1 MRLIVTITC
10 EQCLAVYRKPLAELC
25 QRGMR
30 NLHLE
35 VRHQS
40 LSKNEN
46 LFQEGETPR
55 NVYILQTGLLKL
67 FRDVEPGH
75 QATVRLVHPG
85 ELFGYTSL
93 LSDETYS
100 LSAES
105 LAPSELCVFS
115 AAAFFKAME
124 SDATFTR
131 SLLQRT
137 AKELRAT
144 RLDLLLRAEHDAT
157 SKIASHL
164 IELAGHP
171 DPLVPNGHGI
181 RITRTALGDLSGS
194 AQETVSRVLGKLEGA
209 GLIQRKG
216 RSIHVTDRE
225 GLRHLAAQRRT
236 TGGNGNEASVTA

>member
-1 MRLIVTITC
+1 MSITC

-40 LSKNEN
+40 IGKGES
-46 LFQEGETPR
+46 LFQEGEQPR
-55 NVYILQTGLLKL
+55 SVFILQSGLLKL

-93 LSDETYS
+93 LGEEPYS
-100 LSAES
+100 LSAEA
-105 LAPSELCVFS
+105 LQTSELCVFS
-115 AAAFFKAME
+115 AAAFFKTLE
-124 SDATFTR
+124 SDPAFTR

-164 IELAGHP
+164 VELAGHP
-171 DPLVPNGHGI
+171 DATAVNGQGI

-194 AQETVSRVLGKLEGA
+194 AQETVSRVLGKLESS

-216 RSIHVTDRE
+216 RAIHITDRE

-236 TGGNGNEASVTA
+236 TGAAA

>member
-1 MRLIVTITC
+1 MTITC
-10 EQCLAVYRKPLAELC
+10 EQCMAVYRKPLAELC

-40 LSKNEN
+40 LGKCES
-46 LFQEGETPR
+46 LFQEGEQPR
-55 NVYILQTGLLKL
+55 AVFILQSGLVKL
-67 FRDVEPGH
+67 FRDTEPGH
-75 QATVRLVHPG
+75 QATVRLVQPG

-93 LSDETYS
+93 LADEPYS

-115 AAAFFKAME
+115 GAAFFKALE
-124 SDATFTR
+124 TDPSFTR

-137 AKELRAT
+137 AKELRST

-164 IELAGHP
+164 VELAGLP
-171 DPLVPNGHGI
+171 EGGAPNGHGI

-194 AQETVSRVLGKLEGA
+194 AQETVSRVLGKLENS

-216 RSIHVTDRE
+216 RSIHITDRE

-236 TGGNGNEASVTA
+236 TNGAHTHAVA

>member
-1 MRLIVTITC
+1 MTITC

-40 LSKNEN
+40 LGKSES
-46 LFQEGETPR
+46 LFQEGEQPR
-55 NVYILQTGLLKL
+55 AVFILQSGLIKL

-93 LSDETYS
+93 LGEEPYS

-115 AAAFFKAME
+115 AAAFFKTLE
-124 SDATFTR
+124 SDPSFTR

-164 IELAGHP
+164 VELAGHP
-171 DPLVPNGHGI
+171 DAANVTGQGI

-194 AQETVSRVLGKLEGA
+194 AQETVSRVLGKLESS

-216 RSIHVTDRE
+216 RAIHITDRE

-236 TGGNGNEASVTA
+236 TGVPA

>member
-1 MRLIVTITC
+1 MTVTC

-25 QRGMR
+25 QQGMR

-35 VRHQS
+35 VRHQV
-40 LSKNEN
+40 LSKGES
-46 LFQEGETPR
+46 LFQEGEHPR
-55 NVYILQTGLLKL
+55 NVFILQSGLIKL

-93 LSDETYS
+93 VAEEAYS
-100 LSAES
+100 LSAEGMMN
-105 LAPSELCVFS
+105 SELCVFS
-115 AAAFFKAME
+115 AAAFFKTLDT
-124 SDATFTR
+124 DAAFTR
-131 SLLQRT
+131 SVLQRT

-164 IELAGHP
+164 IELSAHG
-171 DPLVPNGHGI
+171 DAASANGNSGMHAV

-194 AQETVSRVLGKLEGA
+194 AQETVSRVLGKLEGS
-209 GLIQRKG
+209 GLIERKG
-216 RSIHVTDRE
+216 RSIHIRDRE

-236 TGGNGNEASVTA
+236 NGTPA

>member
-1 MRLIVTITC
+1 MTITC

-25 QRGMR
+25 QQGMR

-35 VRHQS
+35 VRHQV
-40 LSKNEN
+40 LNKGEC
-46 LFQEGETPR
+46 LFQEGEQPR
-55 NVYILQTGLLKL
+55 NVFILQSGLVKL
-67 FRDVEPGH
+67 FKDVEPGH

-93 LSDETYS
+93 LGEEPYS
-100 LSAES
+100 LSAEGMQ
-105 LAPSELCVFS
+105 ASELCVFS
-115 AAAFFKAME
+115 AAAFFKTLDT
-124 SDATFTR
+124 DASFTR

-137 AKELRAT
+137 AGELRST

-164 IELAGHP
+164 IELSGHT
-171 DPLVPNGHGI
+171 DPNNVSSHAI

-194 AQETVSRVLGKLEGA
+194 AQETVSRVLGKLEGS
-209 GLIQRKG
+209 GLIERKG
-216 RSIHVTDRE
+216 RSIHIRDKE

-236 TGGNGNEASVTA
+236 TGAAA